1 MVHLL
6 RNLKFSIKNSWVKE
20 KYNEQKESAAFQ
32 GYFKLIKDKTNHNLS
47 ETATVVLRRNFV
59 ALNAYIDKNEN
70 VQFKKP
76 SKQVK

>member
-32 GYFKLIKDKTNHNLS
+32 GNKLIKDKTNHNLS

-70 VQFKKP
+70 VQFKK
-76 SKQVK
+76 SNKQVK